1 MHALQRRDLLLAT
14 MLLPFIGKSEASASS
29 QTPAPEPAAELAPET
44 AIPAQIS
51 NSDRMVV
58 NVTIGGGGPYPFVI
72 DTAAERSVISLELA
86 RELGLQQSGS
96 ARILSINSTREVN
109 LFEAPGVSFLPGQ
122 ARDLRVFALR
132 GEHVGAAGVLGIDAL
147 RGQRVV
153 LDFETQQMRVGPAPR
168 RGRSTAADEIVVR
181 GRLRYG
187 QLVLA
192 DADVDGEHVDV
203 IVDSGLQVSVGNEPL
218 QRLLTNRRSDFTD
231 ITLVSITGDTLNAQ
245 YTRVNRLRIGNVA
258 ITGLPIAFAQAHFFR
273 RMRMTRRPALLLGMD
288 ALQMFRRVAVDF
300 PNRTAH
306 FVMPDDIS
314 APQASR

>member
-1 MHALQRRDLLLAT
+1 MRGLPRRDLLWAA
-14 MLLPFIGKSEASASS
+14 MLLPLAGKNEAFASS
-29 QTPAPEPAAELAPET
+29 QTAAPEPASALAPET

-51 NSDRMVV
+51 NGDRMVV
-58 NVTIGGGGPYPFVI
+58 NVTIGDGGPYPFVI

-86 RELGLQQSGS
+86 NELGLQRTGS

-109 LFEAPGVSFLPGQ
+109 LFDAPRVSFLPGQ
-122 ARDLRVFALR
+122 SRDLRVFALR

-153 LDFETQQMRVGPAPR
+153 LDFEAQEMRVGPAPR
-168 RGRSTAADEIVVR
+168 RERAIGADEIVVR

-192 DADVDGEHVDV
+192 DSDVNGQHVDV

-218 QRLLTNRRSDFTD
+218 RRLLTNRRNDFTD
-231 ITLVSITGDTLNAQ
+231 ITLVSITGDTMMAQ

-300 PNRTAH
+300 PNRTAQ
-306 FVMPDDIS
+306 FVMPDQGA
-314 APQASR
+314 APEASR